1 MVGKFLLL
9 VLHQAVY
16 IAVVI
21 IIIISNFMETVNQ
34 VLPDGVMSTP
44 STRTARIWNFRH
56 CSLDNKFHM
65 KHAILLR
72 STPLNAIKFLN
83 IVKSNNVDKNW
94 STVYMRLD
102 VFLQLL
108 CLQVDAAEGVNTIR
122 RLIALARA
130 EQDLLEATE

>member
-44 STRTARIWNFRH
+44 STRTARIWNFQH
-56 CSLDNKFHM
+56 FSLDSKFHM

-83 IVKSNNVDKNW
+83 IVKSNNVDKKW
-94 STVYMRLD
+94 SMAYIGIYVL
-102 VFLQLL
+102 LLL

-122 RLIALARA
+122 R
-130 EQDLLEATE
+130 